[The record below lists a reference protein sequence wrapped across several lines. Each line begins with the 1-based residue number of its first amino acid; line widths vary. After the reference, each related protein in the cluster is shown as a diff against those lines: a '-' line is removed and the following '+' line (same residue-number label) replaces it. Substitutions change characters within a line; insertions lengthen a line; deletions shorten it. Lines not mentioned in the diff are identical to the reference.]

1 MFFSPHFSPVSNLT
15 IGYLQVQP
23 NRTNIAPQSP
33 SIISEQTFLPAVG
46 WCSAISFERAGCHR
60 NGGIRSAIIAFQ
72 FTCVVEFPA
81 TRKKRENCR
90 KIVLEGVTRRE
101 QSLVLFHLLGKV

>member
-23 NRTNIAPQSP
+23 NRTSIAPQSP
-33 SIISEQTFLPAVG
+33 SITSEQTFLPAVG
-46 WCSAISFERAGCHR
+46 WCSAISFERGGCHR
-60 NGGIRSAIIAFQ
+60 NGGIRSAIIALHG
-72 FTCVVEFPA
+72 
-81 TRKKRENCR
+81 KKRENCR

-101 QSLVLFHLLGKV
+101 QSLVLIHLVGKV